1 MLLGAL
7 ALFAAAMVF
16 VCSVFGT
23 SLKTLAEISDAYN
36 SNLFYIRTDSPEL
49 ARILSSAT
57 EENSGISS
65 MRLQR
70 GNISIYS
77 YGFELSFGLGSFE
90 SAYTTGSGLSSTVAA
105 FSADVAEESRLLA
118 GRRDVEGN
126 EILISSALADKL
138 IRNTTLTFLNDYDSL
153 IGLRAQYNLPGL
165 GSPEI
170 VGVVEGEESE
180 IYLCPLSMAK
190 YVLGGTGY
198 ERISFASSMGLTA
211 EEGQTVLLISYENS
225 EKEILPSL
233 GDTVTVLGRELTV
246 SRIIRFDGNYA
257 SWLSSCGTDK
267 LTIEEYA
274 YERLTAES
282 PELLEQ
288 GREGE
293 LAAALGN
300 ACEELAGEYLVY
312 YYDRLE
318 DFLGDYAL
326 FVGQDVSIWLWKNR
340 VYEDAKYSFA
350 QELYA
355 SLRFYEDNGRYP
367 TAGELMTCDAYHGEF
382 NRQLQYYSERYMD
395 AMFGDTVSYV
405 TSDHVYAISDGDMI
419 AMTDGWG
426 VTDAT
431 AGRADRGNN
440 DTHIPYHAVIRSSDP
455 DLTRRW
461 LEENLSSYLQDTA
474 SYNEYSDRFILTP
487 DQVRRILIEDSSE
500 QIAAGLVTLLAV
512 IIFMSVCMYF
522 IMRSSLMSRI
532 REIGIYRAIGVSR
545 KNLLFRF
552 LVESAVLASL
562 TVMMGFILA
571 SGAIHLGFYISPLF
585 DSLLYYPLWL
595 MGSCFLLL
603 WAVTL
608 ICGVLPVCALLI
620 KTPSQILT
628 KYDV

>member
-1 MLLGAL
+1 
-7 ALFAAAMVF
+7 
-16 VCSVFGT
+16 
-23 SLKTLAEISDAYN
+23 
-36 SNLFYIRTDSPEL
+36 
-49 ARILSSAT
+49 
-57 EENSGISS
+57 
-65 MRLQR
+65 
-70 GNISIYS
+70 
-77 YGFELSFGLGSFE
+77 
-90 SAYTTGSGLSSTVAA
+90 
-105 FSADVAEESRLLA
+105 
-118 GRRDVEGN
+118 
-126 EILISSALADKL
+126 
-138 IRNTTLTFLNDYDSL
+138 
-153 IGLRAQYNLPGL
+153 
-165 GSPEI
+165 
-170 VGVVEGEESE
+170 
-180 IYLCPLSMAK
+180 
-190 YVLGGTGY
+190 
-198 ERISFASSMGLTA
+198 
-211 EEGQTVLLISYENS
+211 
-225 EKEILPSL
+225 
-233 GDTVTVLGRELTV
+233 
-246 SRIIRFDGNYA
+246 
-257 SWLSSCGTDK
+257 
-267 LTIEEYA
+267 
-274 YERLTAES
+274 
-282 PELLEQ
+282 
-288 GREGE
+288 
-293 LAAALGN
+293 
-300 ACEELAGEYLVY
+300 
-312 YYDRLE
+312 
-318 DFLGDYAL
+318 
-326 FVGQDVSIWLWKNR
+326 
-340 VYEDAKYSFA
+340 
-350 QELYA
+350 
-355 SLRFYEDNGRYP
+355 
-367 TAGELMTCDAYHGEF
+367 
-382 NRQLQYYSERYMD
+382 MD

-461 LEENLSSYLQDTA
+461 IEENLSSYLQDTV

-608 ICGVLPVCALLI
+608 ICGVLPVCALLT